1 MSKYVSKYDII
12 NSNDFES
19 NLNNM
24 FDLLVYFRNTIGV
37 KENYLKTQKEFGNKY
52 EDEELYISGDYSVE
66 RLQSIMQK
74 EISAANELI
83 KVIED
88 HLDLFHDL
96 D

>member
-24 FDLLVYFRNTIGV
+24 FDLLVYFRNIINV
-37 KENYLKTQKEFGNKY
+37 RENYLKTQKEFGNKY
-52 EDEELYISGDYSVE
+52 EDEELYISNDYSVE
-66 RLQSIMQK
+66 KLQNIMQK
-74 EISAANELI
+74 EISATNELLR
-83 KVIED
+83 VIEE
-88 HLDLFHDL
+88 HLNLFHDW